1 MCDDMATSNI
11 DIDKIKSI
19 GMIKGTVDDNSVYE
33 NKNLFNNVQNK
44 IEEKIENSIKWNL
57 LVGKI
62 DNKNNDE
69 ISNKLKEYQ
78 DKLEKLNSSENSLL
92 YDLHSLLVRMTSQEK
107 LEKYR
112 SVLKRFAVN
121 GRNEQLEKILDQ
133 DEVNLIK
140 EYNDKLLNIAINA
153 FRMNIDEMKTEKDK
167 FIEEYNKIDS
177 ANSVTRS
184 LLEDEIKLI
193 DLNISIKRIF
203 ENEGIKTEE
212 NVKNYVDKYLHEK
225 TMYKENLEY
234 SNKKK
239 EIDGIKKKIEDIDN
253 NLSKNAINLSDGIS
267 GLIYYIEYHK
277 ELDEDVKA
285 VLKWATLSKENF
297 EILKEYGENFGIK
310 RNNITYLMP
319 PNTEQTNLLKLA
331 YWDKYIKEDLS
342 KNKDSN
348 EIIKTTN
355 EININVSINEYF
367 ELLKSG
373 NNNKKELDEK
383 LNNIHNLTTLAII
396 TELHDNDNIRNVINS
411 TRADLKEVLNSL
423 YNLPVNF
430 KITDEI
436 KLNVRLI
443 SYAYIDWLYKN
454 NINNSQKI
462 KIDENKI
469 VNNEQEQLSN
479 NKAIENKTNEQNSAD
494 AIPLSKH
501 IRQDTKKKI
510 DEKMEKI
517 NSLIQAIK
525 DEKAKKHIGNTQKDA
540 IKVFKE
546 QLKNAKN
553 DLKELN
559 KEYKKELKDEK
570 RAKREQNK
578 DEKINNLRNF
588 IVSKMDE
595 ILDKIRGKEPH
606 KIKVENGKAPKQ

>member
-1 MCDDMATSNI
+1 MATSNI

>member
-1 MCDDMATSNI
+1 MATSNI

-19 GMIKGTVDDNSVYE
+19 GMIKATVDDNNSVYE
-33 NKNLFNNVQNK
+33 KKNLFNNVQNK

-78 DKLEKLNSSENSLL
+78 DRLEKLNSSENSLL
-92 YDLHSLLVRMTSQEK
+92 YNLHSLLVRMTSQEK

-112 SVLKRFAVN
+112 TILKRFAVN

-153 FRMNIDEMKTEKDK
+153 FRLNIDEMKRERDK
-167 FIEEYNKIDS
+167 FAEEYNKIDS

-184 LLEDEIKLI
+184 VLEDEIKMI
-193 DLNISIKRIF
+193 DLNISIKRFF

-212 NVKNYVDKYLHEK
+212 EVKNYVDKYLHEN
-225 TMYKENLEY
+225 TIYKENLAY

-239 EIDGIKKKIEDIDN
+239 EIDDIKKKIEDIDD
-253 NLSKNAINLSDGIS
+253 NLSRNAINLSDGIS

-277 ELDEDVKA
+277 EIDEDVKA

-297 EILKEYGENFGIK
+297 DILKEYGENFGIK
-310 RNNITYLMP
+310 HNNITYLMP
-319 PNTEQTNLLKLA
+319 PNMEQTNLLKLA
-331 YWDKYIKEDLS
+331 YWDKYLKEDLS
-342 KNKDSN
+342 KNKDSS

-355 EININVSINEYF
+355 EINIKVSINEYF

-411 TRADLKEVLNSL
+411 TRPDLKETLNSL

-430 KITDEI
+430 KITNEI

-443 SYAYIDWLYKN
+443 SYAYIDWLYRN
-454 NINNSQKI
+454 NINNNQKI

-469 VNNEQEQLSN
+469 VNNEQEQVSN
-479 NKAIENKTNEQNSAD
+479 NKPIENKTNEQNSAE
-494 AIPLSKH
+494 AIPLSEY
-501 IRQDTKKKI
+501 IRQDTKNKI
-510 DEKMEKI
+510 DEKMKKI

-525 DEKAKKHIGNTQKDA
+525 DEKNKKPIVNTQKDT

-553 DLKELN
+553 DLKELK

-570 RAKREQNK
+570 RAKIEQNK

-595 ILDKIRGKEPH
+595 ILNKIRGKEAH
-606 KIKVENGKAPKQ
+606 KIKVKNGEAPKQ